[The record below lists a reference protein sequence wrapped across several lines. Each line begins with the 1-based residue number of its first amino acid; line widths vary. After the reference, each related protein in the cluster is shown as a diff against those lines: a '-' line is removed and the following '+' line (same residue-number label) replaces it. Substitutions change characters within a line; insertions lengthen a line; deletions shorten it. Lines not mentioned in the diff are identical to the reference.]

1 MGKRRAASDS
11 NGVAAAAVHAPASAA
26 GAAAATPAPARA
38 SKSNG
43 NLTNYQRKIICEFYQ
58 KSGGV
63 MSQKDLAQ
71 WTKHEFN
78 LKKTPAQ
85 STISGILRRQHEFI
99 NMSTLELGIKKR
111 RVVQHPLLDQA
122 LANWVI
128 QCAHRG
134 ITVQGDMTK
143 EKAKHF
149 AKMLDI
155 PEDEQPEFSN
165 GWLHSFQMRHN
176 FSFRK
181 FNTDHSNSN
190 ASGSGAHS
198 TEAKRI
204 LHFSTMEALVN
215 ETDKYELSNIF
226 AMEETGVLYTLPPT
240 QSAIQEDPMRAKKRF
255 VVALAANAD
264 GSEKLQP
271 LFVSHFENP
280 KCFKKKSA
288 EQHSMHYFWNHKAWM
303 TGVIFSRWIQRL
315 DFAMASQKRHILMFI
330 NDAPSHVV
338 SHLELTNIVLFVLP
352 TGASQMLNPV
362 TSSLISTF
370 KKRYRRHHVRYAID
384 KAEEGKKF
392 VFDVDILQAM
402 KWATASWDEVA
413 KETIERSWAQTHT
426 IPDRLPMR
434 HDLED
439 HEFAF
444 LETELSHLFLFL
456 RLPDLMP
463 LSEYLNDEAKCENS
477 IHEEFF
483 EVVQNNDE
491 VPDDEFDE
499 DADDVNT
506 SAGPSLSLQDKL
518 KAFRDVLQVLKDRND
533 PDDSALTALR
543 RVQDAIRT
551 EARHESD
558 PSVAASKSD
567 ASSNLG
573 GASAFD
579 SSSLDFTS
587 AVESSAGLSATMTAL
602 ENDAK
607 YINDAL
613 NASSSMTVN
622 AAGANGVE
630 AADAA
635 AAAAAE
641 AMLSEAHKLEGDS
654 FAMI

>member
-1 MGKRRAASDS
+1 MGKRRTASDS
-11 NGVAAAAVHAPASAA
+11 NGAAAVRAPANAA
-26 GAAAATPAPARA
+26 DAAAVTTTAPARA

-149 AKMLDI
+149 AKMLEI

-181 FNTDHSNSN
+181 FNTDHSNSS
-190 ASGSGAHS
+190 ASGSSGAHS
-198 TEAKRI
+198 TDAKRV
-204 LHFSTMEALVN
+204 LHFSNMEALVS

-271 LFVSHFENP
+271 LFVSHFESP

-330 NDAPSHVV
+330 NEAPSHVV
-338 SHLELTNIVLFVLP
+338 AHLELTNIVLFVLP

-402 KWATASWDEVA
+402 KWATASWDEVT

-499 DADDVNT
+499 DADEVNT

-558 PSVAASKSD
+558 PSTAAASKSD
-567 ASSNLG
+567 ANSSLG
-573 GASAFD
+573 GAGAFD
-579 SSSLDFTS
+579 SSSLDFAS

-613 NASSSMTVN
+613 NASSSMDVN
-622 AAGANGVE
+622 AGAASGAE
-630 AADAA
+630 AAAV
-635 AAAAAE
+635 AAE
-641 AMLSEAHKLEGDS
+641 AMLSEEHKLEGDS